1 MKAKQSFK
9 KSPELGVEVREV
21 GQVSSV
27 RKFIVEAKGLPS
39 CFNGQILHFEKGGMG
54 LVMGFKEDSVQIL
67 VLKTDVPIR
76 LNDEVHNKG
85 QSLYLPV
92 GKAFLNRVV
101 NSICEPVDDLGPL
114 EKENLA
120 PVFRDAPQLMDRV
133 PVYETMET
141 GTVML
146 DALIPIAKG
155 QRELLLGDRLTG
167 KTTVG
172 IDAILN
178 QKGKDVICIYC
189 CIGKPHS
196 SLLKILRLFQEKDI
210 MSYTVVVSAV
220 ASSSVGE
227 QYLAPYTASMLGEYF
242 MYSGKNVLV
251 IFDDLTRHAWTYRQ
265 ISLLLERPPGRE
277 AYPGD
282 IFYIHSQLIERA
294 AALKPELGG
303 GSMTFLPI
311 VEILQGDITGYIP
324 TNLISMTDGQVY
336 FDTALFYKGFKPAI
350 DFGLSVSRIGSKG
363 QWPAMKELS
372 GTLRL
377 DYIKYQE
384 LLKMTRLKTI
394 SLSKEAERT
403 LKRGEVI
410 TQLIVQ
416 DKNNPVSVEK
426 QVLYLYALKLKVLDE
441 LSLPEV
447 IEFKEKFP
455 QLLQGKY
462 SEVVTELKK
471 TKTLSTAIKDKLNKA
486 LKEYFKQ

>member
-1 MKAKQSFK
+1 
-9 KSPELGVEVREV
+9 
-21 GQVSSV
+21 
-27 RKFIVEAKGLPS
+27 
-39 CFNGQILHFEKGGMG
+39 
-54 LVMGFKEDSVQIL
+54 
-67 VLKTDVPIR
+67 
-76 LNDEVHNKG
+76 
-85 QSLYLPV
+85 
-92 GKAFLNRVV
+92 
-101 NSICEPVDDLGPL
+101 
-114 EKENLA
+114 
-120 PVFRDAPQLMDRV
+120 
-133 PVYETMET
+133 
-141 GTVML
+141 
-146 DALIPIAKG
+146 
-155 QRELLLGDRLTG
+155 
-167 KTTVG
+167 
-172 IDAILN
+172 
-178 QKGKDVICIYC
+178 
-189 CIGKPHS
+189 
-196 SLLKILRLFQEKDI
+196 
-210 MSYTVVVSAV
+210 
-220 ASSSVGE
+220 
-227 QYLAPYTASMLGEYF
+227 
-242 MYSGKNVLV
+242 MYKGKNVLV

-336 FDTALFYKGFKPAI
+336 FDTNLFYKGFKPAI

-394 SLSKEAERT
+394 SLSKEAEMT

-410 TQLIVQ
+410 AQLIVQ

-441 LSLPEV
+441 LSLPE
-447 IEFKEKFP
+447 IKEFKEKFP
-455 QLLQGKY
+455 KLVQTRY
-462 SEVVTELKK
+462 SDAITELKK
-471 TKTLSTAIKDKLNKA
+471 TKTLSSSIKDNLNKA
-486 LKEYFKQ
+486 LKEYFKETTK

>member
-1 MKAKQSFK
+1 M
-9 KSPELGVEVREV
+9 GVEVREV
-21 GQVSSV
+21 GYVKSV

-39 CFNGQILHFEKGGMG
+39 CFNGQILQFEKGGIG

-67 VLKTDVPIR
+67 VLKADVPIR
-76 LNDEVHNKG
+76 LNDEIHNKG
-85 QSLYLPV
+85 QSLSLPV
-92 GKAFLNRVV
+92 GEAFLGRVV
-101 NSICEPVDDLGPL
+101 NSLSEPVDNRGPIKS
-114 EKENLA
+114 KEFA
-120 PVFRDAPQLMDRV
+120 SVFRDAPALMDRV
-133 PVYETMET
+133 PVYETTET
-141 GTVML
+141 GTIML

-178 QKGKDVICIYC
+178 QKDKNIICIYC
-189 CIGKPHS
+189 CMGKPHS
-196 SLLKILRLFQEKDI
+196 SLLKILRLLQERDV
-210 MSYTVVVSAV
+210 MPYTVVVSAV
-220 ASSSVGE
+220 ASASVGE

-242 MYSGKNVLV
+242 MYNGKNVLV
-251 IFDDLTRHAWTYRQ
+251 VFDDLTRHAWTYRQ

-336 FDTALFYKGFKPAI
+336 FDTNLFYKGFKPAI
-350 DFGLSVSRIGSKG
+350 DFGLSVSRIGSKA

-394 SLSKEAERT
+394 SLSKEAEMT
-403 LKRGEVI
+403 LQRGEVI
-410 TQLIVQ
+410 AQLIVQ
-416 DKNNPVSVEK
+416 DKNNPISIEK

-441 LSLPEV
+441 LSSPE
-447 IEFKEKFP
+447 IKEFKERFP
-455 QLLQGKY
+455 ELVQKQYPEILI
-462 SEVVTELKK
+462 ELKK
-471 TKTLSTAIKDKLNKA
+471 TKTLSPSIKDNLNKA
-486 LKEYFKQ
+486 LKEYFKEATK